1 MRSVLAAVLLAL
13 GLVVVGPSTAY
24 ACSCIV
30 STPAELLDRAD
41 VVVLGTVADREPARS
56 DGTVAAVSYVLDVQR
71 VYKGQAGLQVEFATS
86 GSSASCGL
94 DLVVSD
100 RPRVVFLTRAD
111 GVLTGSSCGG
121 TGMLTPAQVAGLTGE
136 GTEPAT
142 PEPAPT
148 AQGVGDP
155 AAAVGVPA
163 AGGLGGNGGSDGG
176 GTGPGGALL
185 AAGSVVLLA
194 ALATTAGVATGALRR
209 RAEVRG

>member
-111 GVLTGSSCGG
+111 GVLTGSCLRGHRDAHPCPG
-121 TGMLTPAQVAGLTGE
+121 RRADRRGHRAGD
-136 GTEPAT
+136 PRAC
-142 PEPAPT
+142 PT